1 MRNHVVLNFVS
12 KCAFI
17 KVKIIKLYNKKFSD
31 RIVLIDR
38 TRNVVEKL
46 YRQAYV
52 KWNKMRGESCS

>member
-17 KVKIIKLYNKKFSD
+17 KVKIIKYNKKFSD

-52 KWNKMRGESCS
+52 KWNKMQGESCS